1 MSLSL
6 GIASVL
12 LSSLLL
18 LSIIGSRVGG
28 IPGAFG
34 QSTFLSNFTASDI
47 DDVADDITDKVEEQV
62 REEVEDIINLPLP
75 SGDNY
80 NDENNNRNIDGNNSS
95 TIISPPSLMIT
106 STPTVMINEIELN
119 PPGQDDEGKEWIE
132 LFNPSAADIN
142 IGNFEIRTSS
152 GSATIKLS
160 SEAIVEA
167 GNTYVIILKDG
178 LLSNIVE
185 SLVLVDAT
193 GGIKD
198 RTPSLV
204 DRSDDDRTWQ
214 RIPDGSNEWQFLEN
228 TQGSLNDPD
237 YRSNNNS
244 SSTDMADSEN
254 YQADSGIGCLDSAGC
269 IEGIT
274 TRVVNADT
282 LYVIGNGSVYKVNL
296 ALVEASSNTEER
308 LVESTEFTQ
317 DLCLGSPTIVDQDDN
332 LVLSQTGSS
341 IIAVVYCSSSNLNKE
356 LLDNGYAELDMLQ
369 CATSEF
375 ANEEW
380 AKEHG
385 C

>member
-214 RIPDGSNEWQFLEN
+214 RIPDGSNEWQFLEKYSR
-228 TQGSLNDPD
+228 QP
-237 YRSNNNS
+237 
-244 SSTDMADSEN
+244 
-254 YQADSGIGCLDSAGC
+254 
-269 IEGIT
+269 
-274 TRVVNADT
+274 
-282 LYVIGNGSVYKVNL
+282 
-296 ALVEASSNTEER
+296 
-308 LVESTEFTQ
+308 
-317 DLCLGSPTIVDQDDN
+317 
-332 LVLSQTGSS
+332 
-341 IIAVVYCSSSNLNKE
+341 
-356 LLDNGYAELDMLQ
+356 
-369 CATSEF
+369 
-375 ANEEW
+375 
-380 AKEHG
+380 
-385 C
+385 